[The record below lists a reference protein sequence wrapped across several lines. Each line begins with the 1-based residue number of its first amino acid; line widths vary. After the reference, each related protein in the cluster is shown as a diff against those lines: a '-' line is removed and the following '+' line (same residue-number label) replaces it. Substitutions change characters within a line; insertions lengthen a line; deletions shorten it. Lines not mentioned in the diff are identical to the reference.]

1 MKTSVIVL
9 SHNTRELTL
18 ACLSQFATE
27 ADRAGWQIILV
38 DNASHDETVP
48 AVRRE
53 FPQVEVIWSK
63 ENLGFAAG
71 NNLGLRQAS
80 GQAVILLNSDV
91 LAPFTTLAR
100 LPALLDAYPQAA
112 ILSPQLLTVSGTPQA
127 FAYGN
132 DPTLPYLFKRGL
144 YRLLRLGPLHDWG
157 VRSPLEVDWVSG
169 ACMCVRRTAFEQ
181 VGLLDE
187 HFFLYFEDNDW
198 CLRMRKAGWKVMYIP
213 TCAVVHLGGQS
224 WPAPQVAGRHYR
236 NSLRYFYQ
244 KHYGPPATWLLT
256 IGLTVYHTL
265 LKAMI
270 ANVRYKK
277 QQ

>member
-9 SHNTRELTL
+9 SYNTRELTL
-18 ACLSQFATE
+18 NCLRQFATE

-53 FPQVEVIWSK
+53 FPQVEVICSE

-71 NNLGLRQAS
+71 NNLGLRKAS

-91 LAPFTTLAR
+91 LAPFTTLVR
-100 LPALLDAYPQAA
+100 LPALLEAYPQAA
-112 ILSPQLLTVSGTPQA
+112 ILSPQLLTASGAPQA

-132 DPTLPYLFKRGL
+132 DPTLPYLSKRGL
-144 YRLLRLGPLHDWG
+144 YRLFRRGDLHDWG

-169 ACMCVRRTAFEQ
+169 ACMCVRRAAFEQ

-213 TCAVVHLGGQS
+213 TFAVVHLGGQS
-224 WPAPQVAGRHYR
+224 WSAARVASHHYR

-244 KHYGPPATWLLT
+244 KHYGLLATWLLT

-265 LKAMI
+265 LRDHREHGDEK
-270 ANVRYKK
+270 
-277 QQ
+277 